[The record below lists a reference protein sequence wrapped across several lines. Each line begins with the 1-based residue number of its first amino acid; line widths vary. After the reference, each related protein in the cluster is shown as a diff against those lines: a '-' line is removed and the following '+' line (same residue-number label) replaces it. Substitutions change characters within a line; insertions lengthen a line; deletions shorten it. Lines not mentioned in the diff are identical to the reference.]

1 MSAAFDPYVKWLGI
15 RDPQRPP
22 NHYLLL
28 GLTLFE
34 GDAEVIEAA
43 ADRQMGHVRTYQ
55 TGPQSEISQ
64 RVLNELAAAR
74 LCLLAKEKK
83 AAYDALLRSSLGQ
96 RQTRAQGFGDA
107 VPLKDFGGSGS
118 GVAHRPGDRPLNMQD
133 QWDDIL
139 Q

>member
-1 MSAAFDPYVKWLGI
+1 MPAAFDPYVKWLGI

-34 GDAEVIEAA
+34 SDAEVIEAA

-83 AAYDALLRSSLGQ
+83 AAYDAQLRASLGQ
-96 RQTRAQGFGDA
+96 QQNPAQSETSRADG
-107 VPLKDFGGSGS
+107 
-118 GVAHRPGDRPLNMQD
+118 
-133 QWDDIL
+133 
-139 Q
+139 